1 MAQGTMRITS
11 GPAAGTELAVDDKLL
26 IGRAAD
32 GDGTLAG
39 DPELSRQ
46 HARITRANGALMIE
60 DLGSTNGT
68 SVNGE
73 RISGPRELRAGD
85 TVSVGSSTMEVLGPP
100 PQPAGETVGSQ
111 HTVARPLAQA
121 TTVSPAPAS
130 ESASPSRGDGAP
142 ADGYAFPKFA
152 HAADAAQTGGAVV
165 AKRRANPVSPLVGHN
180 LKLLLGD
187 PGPVILYLAIPVLSI
202 LVMRPTMKT
211 ILVQE
216 GFTDVNGSEQ
226 AVPGF
231 MIMFMFLWVITLGRG
246 FFIEHG
252 WNTWERLRASQAS
265 MADIVA
271 GKLIPGALLIGS
283 QIVITMAIGVTLF
296 GMVSKGPLLVLLI
309 PAVPLVTCV
318 LALTAM
324 IVALIQTYAQL
335 EAIGNLI
342 LIVFAAMGGA
352 LTPVASLPPT
362 IRAIGHAFP
371 SYWALKACRN
381 VILLGDGLSG
391 VLVPAAVLAG
401 MTVVCGVIA
410 MLRFSSSQAKRIE
423 I

>member
-1 MAQGTMRITS
+1 MADATMKITA
-11 GPAAGTELAVDDKLL
+11 GPAAGTELAVRDELL
-26 IGRAAD
+26 IGRAAE
-32 GDGTLAG
+32 GEGALAS

-46 HARITRANGALMIE
+46 HARITVAQNVLTIA

-68 SVNGE
+68 RVNGE
-73 RISGPRELRAGD
+73 LISGPRQLRRGD
-85 TVSVGSSTMEVLGPP
+85 LINVGSSTIEVLEHEVQPPASTHAYPKFSRAAGPP
-100 PQPAGETVGSQ
+100 Q
-111 HTVARPLAQA
+111 
-121 TTVSPAPAS
+121 
-130 ESASPSRGDGAP
+130 
-142 ADGYAFPKFA
+142 K
-152 HAADAAQTGGAVV
+152 GAV
-165 AKRRANPVSPLVGHN
+165 APRRVNALGPLIAHN

-187 PGPVILYLAIPVLSI
+187 PGPIILYLAIPVLSI

-216 GFTDVNGSEQ
+216 GFTHANGSEQ

-252 WNTWERLRASQAS
+252 WNTWERLRASQTSVAQV
-265 MADIVA
+265 VA
-271 GKLIPGALLIGS
+271 GKLIPGALLILA
-283 QIVITMAIGVTLF
+283 QIVITILIGVTVF
-296 GMVSKGPLLVLLI
+296 GMTSKGPLLVLLI
-309 PAVPLVTCV
+309 VVVPLVTCV
-318 LALTAM
+318 LAMTAA
-324 IVALIQTYAQL
+324 IVASIQTYAQL

-352 LTPVASLPPT
+352 LTPVQSLPST

-371 SYWALKACRN
+371 SYWALEAARN
-381 VILLGDGLSG
+381 VILDGKGVSG

-401 MTVVCGVIA
+401 MTALFAVIA
-410 MLRFSSSQAKRIE
+410 ALRFSSSQAKRIE